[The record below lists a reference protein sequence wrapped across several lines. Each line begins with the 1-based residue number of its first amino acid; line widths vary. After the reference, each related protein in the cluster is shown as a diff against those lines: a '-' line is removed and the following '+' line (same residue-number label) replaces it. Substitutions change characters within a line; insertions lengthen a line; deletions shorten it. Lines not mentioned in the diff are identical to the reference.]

1 MRQLSLGKT
10 ISKVYVIEIETYSV
24 SDLQQVGGFSPGS
37 VVSSYIKTDR
47 CEITEILLK
56 VSLNAITPYIVY
68 REMVRLPVDLSS
80 IQCASRLFLF

>member
-1 MRQLSLGKT
+1 
-10 ISKVYVIEIETYSV
+10 
-24 SDLQQVGGFSPGS
+24 